1 VTQPQENSLETIL
14 VVEDHP
20 IVLQAVTEILERA
33 GFCVLATG
41 SGEQA
46 IQVENTT
53 EQTIHL
59 LLSDVMMPDM
69 SGPAIAPNSE
79 ETSAG
84 HARDANVWLFAWR
97 YVVFEPRLA
106 LHRKTVP
113 VAPVVARVNEVLHT
127 PERSQGDDHFDNRIK
142 SGGHSY
148 VMRIRLI
155 FERSA
160 PVQIVPGS
168 IAWFPQSCLGFRH
181 GLIL

>member
-1 VTQPQENSLETIL
+1 VTQPQENFLETIL

-33 GFCVLATG
+33 GFCVLATS

-69 SGPAIAPNSE
+69 SGPAIAQILKKHRPDMRVMLMSGY
-79 ETSAG
+79 SHG
-84 HARDANVWLFAWR
+84 DMLFLNHGWH
-97 YVVFEPRLA
+97 FIEKPFLSHQ
-106 LHRKTVP
+106 L
-113 VAPVVARVNEVLHT
+113 VARVNEVLHT

-142 SGGHSY
+142 SEGTHTS
-148 VMRIRLI
+148 
-155 FERSA
+155 
-160 PVQIVPGS
+160 
-168 IAWFPQSCLGFRH
+168 
-181 GLIL
+181 